1 MAEVKTDFASGEEL
15 EASALNSINAEI
27 NKNGGL
33 KDDIDGGETISGAT
47 TPQASFIKEADG
59 ELYACDANDTAR
71 LRFDGFVISDTTD
84 GNPADFRG
92 SGIVAGF
99 TGLTPGAKYYVQD
112 DKSIG
117 TTVGTYEILVGIA
130 ISATE
135 LLIMHGSDEYI
146 GTESY
151 SNGYGGGVAG
161 DPSDTV
167 TMPANAK
174 TCIIECAIETNS
186 KIVRTQ
192 FILKRKGE
200 SSVSVKIAMTAAS
213 VDSPITATLS
223 GNTITITVTGLSTIS
238 SRSISGTVYYYT

>member
-99 TGLTPGAKYYVQD
+99 SGLTPGAKYYVQD

-117 TTVGTYEILVGIA
+117 TSVGTYNVPVGIA

-135 LLIMHGSDEYI
+135 IMITKDKTLHYISLSASAYQTATNSWTDWDLSGSLPAGAVAAEFVVETRAGDVGNVPGLRNNGSALTRYLPPPASATAIHYTASCDIGSDRTVEIYTSNTGSSKFSLI
-146 GTESY
+146 GY
-151 SNGYGGGVAG
+151 W
-161 DPSDTV
+161 
-167 TMPANAK
+167 
-174 TCIIECAIETNS
+174 I
-186 KIVRTQ
+186 
-192 FILKRKGE
+192 
-200 SSVSVKIAMTAAS
+200 
-213 VDSPITATLS
+213 
-223 GNTITITVTGLSTIS
+223 
-238 SRSISGTVYYYT
+238 